1 LPAKDADVVD
11 LAVSPEVAYRRSMV
25 IPGTYKSLDWAV
37 AMGVDEQPTA
47 LVFHNSMAA
56 ANAFDHYDDP

>member
-1 LPAKDADVVD
+1 MIIA
-11 LAVSPEVAYRRSMV
+11 
-25 IPGTYKSLDWAV
+25 GTDKSLDWAV

-56 ANAFDHYDDP
+56 ANAFDHHDDP